1 MAKRFVYLMLK
12 ETYFLLLSPPPP
24 PCAPSSIDLIASVSS
39 LGVRFSASEEAITML
54 LSNQWV

>member
-1 MAKRFVYLMLK
+1 MLK
-12 ETYFLLLSPPPP
+12 ETYFLLLSPPLP

-54 LSNQWV
+54 LSNQWVWNNLL